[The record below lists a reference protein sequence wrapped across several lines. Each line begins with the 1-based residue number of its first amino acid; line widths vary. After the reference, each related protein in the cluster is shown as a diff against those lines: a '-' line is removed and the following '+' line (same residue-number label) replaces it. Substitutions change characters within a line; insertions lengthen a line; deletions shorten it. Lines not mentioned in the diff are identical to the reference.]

1 MSLSKMYSLFNHKT
15 NTLYPEYIESRA
27 KTPTGWVMIF
37 RKCYPEIESIMY
49 TAEMKDTTVDILDHK
64 GNLSATFARL
74 P

>member
-1 MSLSKMYSLFNHKT
+1 MYSLFDFRT

-37 RKCYPEIESIMY
+37 RKCYPEIESFLW
-49 TAEMKDTTVDILDHK
+49 TADIKEDTVDILNHK
-64 GNLSATFARL
+64 GEVSATFSRL